1 MEGGKCGGREK
12 ERFFF
17 MTQKYLDQKKETFK
31 CFFFNLIDTQNNE
44 ANTAS
49 RKEENM

>member
-1 MEGGKCGGREK
+1 MQGEGER

-17 MTQKYLDQKKETFK
+17 MTQKYLDKKK
-31 CFFFNLIDTQNNE
+31 RHLNVVSFFFYLIETQNNE